1 MQDTKQVH
9 ANENDSIKDREAEA
23 TTEETLTDLEDQ
35 QEVGEDTNT
44 NEIVSPDAE
53 PNQPARQN
61 DQDLM

>member
-1 MQDTKQVH
+1 MQDTKRIH
-9 ANENDSIKDREAEA
+9 ADENDPMKDREAEA

-35 QEVGEDTNT
+35 QEVGDDTDS

-53 PNQPARQN
+53 PNQPARPN